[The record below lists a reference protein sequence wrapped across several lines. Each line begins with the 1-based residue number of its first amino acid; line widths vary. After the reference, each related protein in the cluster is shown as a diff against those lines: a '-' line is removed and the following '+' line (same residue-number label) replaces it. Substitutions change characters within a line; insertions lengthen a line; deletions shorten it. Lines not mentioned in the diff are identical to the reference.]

1 MLAPSVRKYRH
12 GGFHLMAENPVSQY
26 VPRGERYEIRCRRCL
41 FCAAWLYP
49 DAAAYG
55 VSIGEAR
62 LCHAG
67 SVRDVDLVVYECFH
81 VIDKPGDR
89 EGRPQRI
96 QAGLP
101 GEFYAIYDH
110 RSS

>member
-1 MLAPSVRKYRH
+1 MTLNKIKLSLGTPQIELNSA
-12 GGFHLMAENPVSQY
+12 
-26 VPRGERYEIRCRRCL
+26 RGESHETCRRLL
-41 FCAAWLYP
+41 FAAGGLSQTGAH
-49 DAAAYG
+49 DFL
-55 VSIGEAR
+55 IGEPSLGRAR
-62 LCHAG
+62 
-67 SVRDVDLVVYECFH
+67 SVRDADLVVYECFH